1 MVFMD
6 EYEMPSIF
14 ERCDRNLP
22 VHVQFKDET
31 GEKEIDFRFAFV
43 GFIDALFRRVTFGPR
58 RRVIPTH
65 GCMLRVSSFSLPAFF
80 PRLHELTPRFY
91 AMNCVLECGIIATLV
106 ISNLFLISRRV
117 PFVNSSRKQKSF
129 LPREI
134 FQYVHVWWI
143 EYKISR

>member
-43 GFIDALFRRVTFGPR
+43 EFIDALFRRVTFGPR
-58 RRVIPTH
+58 RRVIHHAWVYAARFLFFVARVFSTIARAYAAI
-65 GCMLRVSSFSLPAFF
+65 LRD
-80 PRLHELTPRFY
+80 ELRSGMWNNRYTRD
-91 AMNCVLECGIIATLV
+91 
-106 ISNLFLISRRV
+106 
-117 PFVNSSRKQKSF
+117 
-129 LPREI
+129 
-134 FQYVHVWWI
+134 I
-143 EYKISR
+143 EFIPHFETCSIR

>member
-58 RRVIPTH
+58 RRVIPRI
-65 GCMLRVSSFSLPAFF
+65 GVCCAFPLF
-80 PRLHELTPRFY
+80 RCPRFFHD
-91 AMNCVLECGIIATLV
+91 CTSLCRDFT
-106 ISNLFLISRRV
+106 R
-117 PFVNSSRKQKSF
+117 
-129 LPREI
+129 
-134 FQYVHVWWI
+134 
-143 EYKISR
+143 